1 VPESVIVELQTCVKT
16 HVRDLRTYAHEARFY
31 ATVTEDGG
39 IQRIKMHSSTLHH
52 GEIESCMTRALTAL
66 PIPSSVFRMRA
77 TMSVSGGES
86 MRHSREPLG
95 VVNTAGALV
104 VLGPII
110 ILAAGVTL
118 GVYIIA
124 VTAEETIE
132 AAKRRRNKVEEMCM
146 DRLYECVASP
156 WQPSWNRKKFG
167 DYKQCEA
174 CLFACRRAAEW
185 PVQKCPPPG
194 TPAPN

>member
-1 VPESVIVELQTCVKT
+1 MFFRLVEGRHASASCDFGLIAVAGTLASMPVGCGAAQDEVAVVREPASSAGQWTVPESVIGELQTCVKT

-52 GEIESCMTRALTAL
+52 GELESCMMRALTAL

-104 VLGPII
+104 TLGPII

-118 GVYIIA
+118 GVYIIPRFERQF
-124 VTAEETIE
+124 AE
-132 AAKRRRNKVEEMCM
+132 
-146 DRLYECVASP
+146 
-156 WQPSWNRKKFG
+156 QPSSKS
-167 DYKQCEA
+167 Y
-174 CLFACRRAAEW
+174 CR
-185 PVQKCPPPG
+185 V
-194 TPAPN
+194 